1 MSLRWEIH
9 IPFANHRTLVPLN
22 RICPHF
28 MQFHY
33 FLMNFIEI
41 CVFLHAGLLSNQ
53 GGIFRLGSMFKVLL
67 VHMLLCHTSEF
78 LILIV

>member
-41 CVFLHAGLLSNQ
+41 CVFLHAAGVEPGLLGPYHFCQ
-53 GGIFRLGSMFKVLL
+53 PGFKSQSAQTM
-67 VHMLLCHTSEF
+67 H
-78 LILIV
+78 